1 MSEGNVDGEAFFPI
15 SSDALDTYNNGS
27 QRLVTPTYRHETT
40 LASGV
45 FKRILDVVGAL
56 LLIAGFSPLIAFV
69 VLVLKRE
76 GGGILFRHQRVGKH
90 GELFQCLKFRTMV
103 PNADRALTQ
112 ILSEHAHLKEEW
124 LRDHKLKDDPRVTRM
139 GKFLRRTSLDELPQ
153 LWNVLR
159 GDMSLVGPRPV
170 VREEL
175 IRYGR
180 MASFYT
186 STRPGLTGLW
196 QTSGR
201 NQIDYR
207 RRVAMDVYYVK
218 NRTLLLDLYILLIT
232 SKVVITGH
240 GAY

>member
-1 MSEGNVDGEAFFPI
+1 MSEGNVEGEAFFPI
-15 SSDALDTYNNGS
+15 SSDALDAYSPGRSN
-27 QRLVTPTYRHETT
+27 
-40 LASGV
+40 A
-45 FKRILDVVGAL
+45 AL
-56 LLIAGFSPLIAFV
+56 LNRQVGGLGSRAAKRTLDIVGSLGLLALFSPLIAV
-69 VLVLKRE
+69 IIVILKRE
-76 GGGILFRHQRVGKH
+76 GGGVLFRHHRVGRH
-90 GELFQCLKFRTMV
+90 GELFQCLKFRTMI
-103 PNADRALTQ
+103 PNADRV
-112 ILSEHAHLKEEW
+112 LSDVLSGDETLKEEW
-124 LRDHKLKDDPRVTRM
+124 LRDYKLKDDPRVTRL
-139 GKFLRRTSLDELPQ
+139 GRFLRRTSLDELPQ

-180 MASFYT
+180 MASVYT

-207 RRVAMDVYYVK
+207 RRVAMDVYYVR
-218 NRTLLLDLYILLIT
+218 NRSLLLDIWILLAT
-232 SKVVITGH
+232 TKVVVTGH